1 MIEFLTNAHI
11 GWWFLAQTLVIGA
24 CFISLDNYNY
34 QRTMLFT
41 EALEDIKSKLELVES
56 RTKYLTKSIDTLNED
71 EYVD

>member
-34 QRTMLFT
+34 KRGMLF
-41 EALEDIKSKLELVES
+41 ANAIQDLNSKLELIES
-56 RTKYLTKSIDTLNED
+56 RTKHLMKSIDTFNED

>member
-1 MIEFLTNAHI
+1 MIEFLTNLHI
-11 GWWFLAQTLVIGA
+11 GWWFLAHALIMVA

-34 QRTMLFT
+34 QRTMLFA

-56 RTKYLTKSIDTLNED
+56 RTKYLTKSIDTFNED